1 MGLCSVMVP
10 VGSILGGGALIVLK
24 SFVNRVGRGPVVC
37 IGLFN
42 SLLVLLLLNLV
53 LSFISGL
60 LLHSIAFLGCL
71 LFLPHPAPLGDTP
84 EEAFLEPRFSIS
96 FPFALCCSFSI
107 TSKRQNLIS
116 HPVTGLR
123 FWLWFPCCLAQAMLV
138 LTLRQT
144 NKINKDDFIPWAQ
157 TYRRDIFRITF
168 QI

>member
-37 IGLFN
+37 IGLFD
-42 SLLVLLLLNLV
+42 SLLVLLLLNIV
-53 LSFISGL
+53 VSFISGL

-84 EEAFLEPRFSIS
+84 EEAFLEPRFLIS
-96 FPFALCCSFSI
+96 FPLSVTLGSFSI
-107 TSKRQNLIS
+107 TFKRRMLSLKILIS
-116 HPVTGLR
+116 HPVTGLS

-138 LTLRQT
+138 SILRQP
-144 NKINKDDFIPWAQ
+144 NKISKDHFIS
-157 TYRRDIFRITF
+157 
-168 QI
+168 